1 MKKFTVVDL
10 VLCGVIIGIGIL
22 ANADTTYASASQPN
36 NLSDIYNVAKNAVT
50 GIYGALFTIA
60 AGIIGIIEY
69 FMSGK
74 NIGMLFVCVVVG
86 VAPHVLIGLIGLLF
100 PEVETGQSNTAQTQ

>member
-1 MKKFTVVDL
+1 MRKFTVADL
-10 VLCGVIIGIGIL
+10 VLVGVIIGIGIL
-22 ANADTTYASASQPN
+22 ANADNTYASQPN

-60 AGIIGIIEY
+60 AGVIGIIEY

-74 NIGMLFVCVVVG
+74 NIGMLFTCVVVG
-86 VAPHVLIGLIGLLF
+86 VAPHVLIG
-100 PEVETGQSNTAQTQ
+100 S

>member
-1 MKKFTVVDL
+1 MRKFTVVDL
-10 VLCGVIIGIGIL
+10 VLVGVIIGIGIL
-22 ANADTTYASASQPN
+22 ANADTTYAAAQPN
-36 NLSDIYNVAKNAVT
+36 NLIDIYNVAKNAVT

-60 AGIIGIIEY
+60 AGVIGIIEY

-74 NIGMLFVCVVVG
+74 NIGMLFTCVVVG

-100 PEVETGQSNTAQTQ
+100 PGVETGANSNPINQ

>member
-1 MKKFTVVDL
+1 MRKFTLVDL
-10 VLCGVIIGIGIL
+10 ILVEVIVGIGIL
-22 ANADTTYASASQPN
+22 ANADTTYAASQPN

-60 AGIIGIIEY
+60 AGVIGIIEY

-74 NIGMLFVCVVVG
+74 NIGMLFTCVVVG

-100 PEVETGQSNTAQTQ
+100 PSVETGASTSPITQ

>member
-1 MKKFTVVDL
+1 MRKFTVADL
-10 VLCGVIIGIGIL
+10 VLVGVIIGIGIL
-22 ANADTTYASASQPN
+22 ANADNTYAASQPN

-60 AGIIGIIEY
+60 AGVIGIIEY

-74 NIGMLFVCVVVG
+74 NIGMLFTCVVVG

-100 PEVETGQSNTAQTQ
+100 PSVETGASTSPITQ